1 MSLGCFKNCHDKICF
16 LLDFIEFAESC
27 ALVYWACAFSLLF
40 VNQWRLSNSVTGTN
54 RDNSVILI
62 TSLWVNRLLK
72 IIKLIAP
79 VIILFPGKNVCSPC
93 KTVRLWYD
101 IPKPHTIEVSGGQLD
116 PLLSRSMT
124 EFLSWIGLIS
134 IGELFHTTARL
145 YWTLFT
151 IISVQLWYI

>member
-93 KTVRLWYD
+93 KTVIWYPKTPYNRSERGSTWSSLVTIND
-101 IPKPHTIEVSGGQLD
+101 GVLVMNWFDFYWWAIPYHSPAILNFV
-116 PLLSRSMT
+116 
-124 EFLSWIGLIS
+124 
-134 IGELFHTTARL
+134 
-145 YWTLFT
+145 YNN
-151 IISVQLWYI
+151 